1 MNGNQR
7 SSIASIH
14 RQATLQWP
22 GVTTVYTWLPPH
34 QAIGV
39 AKPNHV
45 AIDFTA
51 HSKASFEIRQR
62 AGQID
67 VAPGAAFIVGA
78 DAITWS
84 KLEEPNESLG
94 MYPDMNLLQRL
105 AQTTNARRIEL
116 ETLVNH
122 RDPILLGIAHTFK
135 HACAAEHKLSDIEA
149 SSLAHL
155 LAGRLLVN
163 YCGIELPEATLN
175 GSRLSET
182 AIRTACDFIEANLC
196 TQITLED
203 LAALVHLSPFHF
215 ARCFKATI
223 GLAPHQYVIAQ
234 RMELAKRLL
243 LTTTLS
249 VAEIAWSIGYENIG
263 HFRRLFTMHIGVTP
277 GEIRRAG
284 IQLGDKRKNRPSAA

>member
-22 GVTTVYTWLPPH
+22 GVTTVYSWLPPH

-62 AGQID
+62 ARQID
-67 VAPGAAFIVGA
+67 IAPGAAFIVGA
-78 DAITWS
+78 EAIRWS

-116 ETLVNH
+116 ETVVNR

-135 HACAAEHKLSDIEA
+135 RACAAEHTLSDIEA

-155 LAGRLLVN
+155 LARRLLGT
-163 YCGIELPEATLN
+163 YCGIELRDTKLN
-175 GSRLSET
+175 GSKLSEI
-182 AIRTACDFIEANLC
+182 AIRTVCDFIEDHLC
-196 TQITLED
+196 TQLTLED
-203 LAALVHLSPFHF
+203 LAALVCLSPFHF

-223 GLAPHQYVIAQ
+223 GLAPHQYIIAR
-234 RMELAKRLL
+234 RMELAKRLI
-243 LTTTLS
+243 LTTTLN
-249 VAEIAWSIGYENIG
+249 VADIAWTIGYENIS
-263 HFRRLFTMHIGVTP
+263 HFRRLFALHIGVTP
-277 GEIRRAG
+277 GIIRQAAG
-284 IQLGDKRKNRPSAA
+284 IQPRP

>member
-22 GVTTVYTWLPPH
+22 GVTTVYSWLPPH

-62 AGQID
+62 ARQID
-67 VAPGAAFIVGA
+67 IAPGAAFIVGA
-78 DAITWS
+78 EAIRWS

-116 ETLVNH
+116 ETVVNR
-122 RDPILLGIAHTFK
+122 RDPTLLGIAHTFK
-135 HACAAEHKLSDIEA
+135 RACAAEHTLSDIEA

-155 LAGRLLVN
+155 LARRLLGT
-163 YCGIELPEATLN
+163 YCGIELRDTKLN
-175 GSRLSET
+175 GSKLSEI
-182 AIRTACDFIEANLC
+182 AIRTVCDFIEDHLC
-196 TQITLED
+196 TQLTLED
-203 LAALVHLSPFHF
+203 LAALVCLSPFHF

-223 GLAPHQYVIAQ
+223 GLAPHQYIIAR
-234 RMELAKRLL
+234 RMELAKRLI
-243 LTTTLS
+243 LTTTLN
-249 VAEIAWSIGYENIG
+249 VADIAWTIGYENIS
-263 HFRRLFTMHIGVTP
+263 HFRRLFALHIGVTP
-277 GEIRRAG
+277 GIIRQAAG
-284 IQLGDKRKNRPSAA
+284 IQPRP